1 MDWRGA
7 LFLTAAIG
15 VSDAGAGTLTAA
27 RYVAPVERY
36 GHFALGRP
44 HEYAGVVAILNDGRE
59 LSLELPDDEVFED
72 LAPRRVQLG
81 VDEPTLLLAI
91 VSQRGRGARLVL
103 IGVEAGRLA
112 LVAQSAPIGTPNRW
126 LNPVAVDDL
135 DGDKRAEIAAVITP
149 HIGGTLKI
157 YRRDG
162 AALVEIAAMPGF
174 SNHTFG
180 SAELALSRPMV
191 IDGKPR
197 LLVPDAQREQLRVMA
212 FESGQLFEVGRCKL
226 SSPMVGAIE
235 QVSAREITIG
245 LRDGRVPLCR
255 ATARSN
261 RLDLSPSARR
271 VSRRSATAVGRRP
284 IPKAVTPGPTRRI
297 TAAPS

>member
-1 MDWRGA
+1 MAWRGV
-7 LFLTAAIG
+7 LFLAAAIV

-44 HEYAGVVAILNDGRE
+44 HEYAKVVAVLNDGRE

-81 VDEPTLLLAI
+81 VGEPTLLLAI

-103 IGVEAGRLA
+103 IGVEAERLA

-135 DGDKRAEIAAVITP
+135 DGDGRAEIAAVITP

-162 AALVEIAAMPGF
+162 AALIEVAAMPGF
-174 SNHTFG
+174 SNHAFG
-180 SAELALSRPMV
+180 SAELALSRLMV

-197 LLVPDAQREQLRVMA
+197 LLVPDAQRDSFA
-212 FESGQLFEVGRCKL
+212 
-226 SSPMVGAIE
+226 
-235 QVSAREITIG
+235 
-245 LRDGRVPLCR
+245 
-255 ATARSN
+255 
-261 RLDLSPSARR
+261 
-271 VSRRSATAVGRRP
+271 
-284 IPKAVTPGPTRRI
+284 
-297 TAAPS
+297 

>member
-1 MDWRGA
+1 MCETGHRRPLAGVWLEAGAAAFSRTIVHGAQVRGLIEKDETMGWRGA
-7 LFLTAAIG
+7 LFLMAAMG
-15 VSDAGAGTLTAA
+15 VCDASAGTLAAA

-44 HEYAGVVAILNDGRE
+44 HEYARVVAVLNDGRE

-81 VDEPTLLLAI
+81 AGEPTLLLAI
-91 VSQRGRGARLVL
+91 VSQRGSGARLVL
-103 IGVEAGRLA
+103 IGVEGGRLA
-112 LVAQSAPIGTPNRW
+112 LVAQSAPIGTPKRW

-135 DGDKRAEIAAVITP
+135 DGDGRAEIAAVITP

-162 AALVEIAAMPGF
+162 PALVEVAAMPGF
-174 SNHTFG
+174 SNHAFG

-197 LLVPDAQREQLRVMA
+197 LLVPDAQRVQLRVVA
-212 FESGQLFEVGRCKL
+212 FESGQLFEVGRCRL

-235 QVSAREITIG
+235 QVSAREVTVG
-245 LRDGRVPLCR
+245 LRNGRVPLM
-255 ATARSN
+255 
-261 RLDLSPSARR
+261 
-271 VSRRSATAVGRRP
+271 
-284 IPKAVTPGPTRRI
+284 PGGC
-297 TAAPS
+297 AK